1 MSEIALVSARK
12 SRLEFLS
19 EKGDKK
25 AKLALELANKPE
37 KFLSAAQIGITLV
50 AILTGVYSGEK
61 FAPYLQ
67 PYLEKISFIG
77 DYAPTVAKT
86 IIVVLVTFLSIVFG
100 ELIPKRIGLLKAE
113 KIAKV
118 VAGPMVLF
126 SRFTHPFGWLL
137 NQSSNLFFR
146 IFNIKRSKTDAI
158 TEEEIKTMI
167 TEGTEAGNI
176 EEAEQE
182 IIERVFHLSDRN
194 ITSLMT
200 HRSDIDWFNLDDS
213 EDKIKEKI
221 LADPHSVYPI
231 CDGSIDYIK
240 GIVSI
245 KDLYVTPDH
254 RLFKDIMQPVL
265 FIPENNTPYQVLEKF
280 KQSQQHSCFIVDEY
294 GTVLGMITLKDILEA
309 LVGDIPQSGEE
320 DYELIKREDGTYLV
334 DGQLPF
340 YDFLAQF
347 EKTEWMLE
355 GEQEFDTLAG
365 FILHELEKIPK
376 PGELLEWKGFKL
388 EVLDMDGHRIDK
400 ILVTLSQ
407 SLKDEIEE

>member
-1 MSEIALVSARK
+1 
-12 SRLEFLS
+12 
-19 EKGDKK
+19 
-25 AKLALELANKPE
+25 
-37 KFLSAAQIGITLV
+37 
-50 AILTGVYSGEK
+50 
-61 FAPYLQ
+61 
-67 PYLEKISFIG
+67 
-77 DYAPTVAKT
+77 
-86 IIVVLVTFLSIVFG
+86 
-100 ELIPKRIGLLKAE
+100 
-113 KIAKV
+113 
-118 VAGPMVLF
+118 
-126 SRFTHPFGWLL
+126 
-137 NQSSNLFFR
+137 
-146 IFNIKRSKTDAI
+146 
-158 TEEEIKTMI
+158 
-167 TEGTEAGNI
+167 
-176 EEAEQE
+176 
-182 IIERVFHLSDRN
+182 
-194 ITSLMT
+194 
-200 HRSDIDWFNLDDS
+200 
-213 EDKIKEKI
+213 
-221 LADPHSVYPI
+221 
-231 CDGSIDYIK
+231 
-240 GIVSI
+240 
-245 KDLYVTPDH
+245 
-254 RLFKDIMQPVL
+254 FKDIMQPVL